1 MAAAG
6 VTERGVVGA
15 SKIAE
20 RLVEHTAAGVGVVEA
35 LEDDVKKKGMKKF
48 LCNQLHVDVI
58 SYFVTSNND
67 ATQSP
72 FTPDYHSSIP
82 VTEPSSLALL
92 APAPGEVF
100 SCVAN
105 QWVWQ
110 WPNAGVW
117 AAVDRDGHLGTFC
130 SADRRNPRT
139 RGRTF
144 PWERAREAHYL
155 ALSCLAEKS
164 AEPCP

>member
-35 LEDDVKKKGMKKF
+35 LEDDVKKRGMK
-48 LCNQLHVDVI
+48 DVI
-58 SYFVTSNND
+58 SYFVTSNSD
-67 ATQSP
+67 ATRSI

-82 VTEPSSLALL
+82 ETEPSSLALL

-117 AAVDRDGHLGTFC
+117 AAVDRGGHLGTFC